1 MISPPI
7 SLLDQHHPLDGRDV
21 NKKQWFTNPTPESE
35 KLKTAFFGK
44 AFDFP
49 QVIKDLLDFTAAA
62 KSKWSG
68 VSSWGAFGLCWGGK
82 VAVLTSAENTPFT
95 ASGQVHP
102 GKMEIADAKAL
113 TIPHIV
119 LASNGEPEDVVKE
132 YHDLLVGEGKPN
144 GMYLLGLMGWR
155 HLLTGNGIVVET
167 YGTMHHGWMGARAK
181 LQEEANLKE
190 YTRG

>member
-1 MISPPI
+1 MNFPPLTSITRKIERNVDRNQWFISP
-7 SLLDQHHPLDGRDV
+7 
-21 NKKQWFTNPTPESE
+21 TEESE

-49 QVIKDLLDFTAAA
+49 QATKDLLEFTAAA
-62 KSKWSG
+62 KSKWSQ

-82 VAVLTSAENTPFT
+82 VVVLTSAESTPFT

-113 TIPHIV
+113 AIPHIV
-119 LASNGEPEDVVKE
+119 LASKGEPEDVVKE

-144 GMYLLGLMGWR
+144 GKLFP
-155 HLLTGNGIVVET
+155 LLTGEVSLRERVKAT
-167 YGTMHHGWMGARAK
+167 C
-181 LQEEANLKE
+181 
-190 YTRG
+190 